1 MGELLTTVGRLDVSP
16 LVAVLLVALL
26 AALRSIGNSLTTRLA
41 RAEARLDELEEYK
54 HRHTTSLAVIKARLD
69 IVEDN
74 ADNVS

>member
-1 MGELLTTVGRLDVSP
+1 VGELITTLSRLDVSP
-16 LVAVLLVALL
+16 FVALLLVALL

-41 RAEARLDELEEYK
+41 RAETRLDELEDDK
-54 HRHTTSLAVIKARLD
+54 HRHATSLAVIKARLD

>member
-1 MGELLTTVGRLDVSP
+1 MGELLATVGRLDVSP

-54 HRHTTSLAVIKARLD
+54 HRHTTSLAVIKAKLD
-69 IVEDN
+69 ITEDN
-74 ADNVS
+74 